1 MLQKESVFEELGGF
15 FLHGTA
21 SGEQMSTLRSIFP
34 YICVPLCC
42 LATCSYNVPPLRNT
56 NIKTGP
62 CKQACDGP
70 VTQRRFVWFTSSE
83 LPSNLLKVC
92 VS

>member
-1 MLQKESVFEELGGF
+1 MRQKESVFEELGVV
-15 FLHGTA
+15 LHRTA
-21 SGEQMSTLRSIFP
+21 SGEQTSTSRSMFP

-42 LATCSYNVPPLRNT
+42 RATCSYNVPPLRNT
-56 NIKTGP
+56 NTKTRP
-62 CKQACDGP
+62 CKQARDGC
-70 VTQRRFVWFTSSE
+70 VTQRGFVWFTSSE